1 MPCMPCCCRYLLA
14 PMQQVRDELK
24 DDISRVDDELKRLTQ
39 QQAHAAKQLAATETE
54 VQELFKSN
62 PELTRQL
69 MPASS

>member
-1 MPCMPCCCRYLLA
+1 
-14 PMQQVRDELK
+14 MQQVRDELK
-24 DDISRVDDELKRLTQ
+24 DDISSLDDELKRLAQ

>member
-1 MPCMPCCCRYLLA
+1 MA
-14 PMQQVRDELK
+14 PMQQLQDELK
-24 DDISRVDDELKRLTQ
+24 EDVSGLGDVVKRLTQ
-39 QQAHAAKQLAATETE
+39 QQQHAAKALAATEAE